1 MPIQKHMQPAA
12 NPTLALFRLCAGLLL
27 LITLTGCASTR
38 NGQQLAP
45 PDSPVIVRF
54 GGQTYTIADFEQ
66 RLQRDIGPGVADLL
80 AQGQTREQIEQLANE
95 ANVRV
100 TIFDRM
106 IQDLLLLDYARRNGI
121 GADPAAVDEAVLP
134 MFFGG
139 LDGPLAPMTAR
150 REQVAREQV
159 VFEVIAR
166 NTRADMV
173 NVRHILVADEN
184 AAKQVLADLAAGADF
199 ATLARERS
207 QDSASA
213 ARGGELGWS
222 PRGQFVPEF
231 EEAAFSAPLNT
242 PTSVQSQFG
251 WHVLEVLAREANRPF
266 DSFEHLR
273 TSSNAQAFYEQSFT
287 PWYEELRRQAE
298 QSGMLEIAPGFD
310 PNSVPLPFPAEGGAR

>member
-1 MPIQKHMQPAA
+1 MQTTDH
-12 NPTLALFRLCAGLLL
+12 PTRTLLRLCAGLLL
-27 LITLTGCASTR
+27 LLTLAGCASTR
-38 NGQQLAP
+38 NGQQVAP
-45 PDSPVIVRF
+45 ADSPVIVRF

-66 RLQRDIGPGVADLL
+66 RLQRDIGPGVADLV
-80 AQGQTREQIEQLANE
+80 AQGQTREEIERLANE

-121 GADPAAVDEAVLP
+121 GADPAAVDAAVLP
-134 MFFGG
+134 MFSPDV
-139 LDGPLAPMTAR
+139 DGSLAPMTAQ
-150 REQVAREQV
+150 REQAAREQL

-173 NVRHILVADEN
+173 KARHILVADES

-199 ATLARERS
+199 AALARERS
-207 QDSASA
+207 QDTGSA
-213 ARGGELGWS
+213 AKGGDLGWS

-231 EEAAFSAPLNT
+231 EEVAFSAPLNT

-251 WHVLEVLAREANRPF
+251 WHVIEVLAREENRAF
-266 DSFEHLR
+266 DSFEQLR
-273 TSSNAQAFYEQSFT
+273 ASSNAQALYEQTFV

-298 QSGMLEIAPGFD
+298 NSGLLEIAPGFD

>member
-1 MPIQKHMQPAA
+1 MMNASGRSIATLRRLCVA
-12 NPTLALFRLCAGLLL
+12 LLLALALA
-27 LITLTGCASTR
+27 GCASTQ

-54 GGQTYTIADFEQ
+54 GGQTYTLADFEQ
-66 RLQRDIGPGVADLL
+66 RLQRDIGPGVADLV

-95 ANVRV
+95 ANVRA
-100 TIFDRM
+100 TIFDRL

-121 GADPAAVDEAVLP
+121 GADPSAVDAAVLP
-134 MFFGG
+134 MFSPGG
-139 LDGPLAPMTAR
+139 DGPLLAMTVR

-173 NVRHILVADEN
+173 NVRHILVADESAVN
-184 AAKQVLADLAAGADF
+184 QVLADLAAGADF
-199 ATLARERS
+199 AALARERS
-207 QDSASA
+207 QDTGSA
-213 ARGGELGWS
+213 AKGGELGWS

-231 EEAAFSAPLNT
+231 EETAFSAPLNT

-251 WHVLEVLAREANRPF
+251 WHVLEVLGREANRPF
-266 DSFEHLR
+266 DSFEQLR
-273 TSSNAQAFYEQSFT
+273 SSSNAQAFYEQTFM

-298 QSGMLEIAPGFD
+298 NSGMLEIAPGFD

>member
-1 MPIQKHMQPAA
+1 M
-12 NPTLALFRLCAGLLL
+12 LLRLCAGLVLL
-27 LITLTGCASTR
+27 VVLAGCASTE
-38 NGQQLAP
+38 NGQQVAP
-45 PDSPVIVRF
+45 PASPVIVRF

-66 RLQRDIGPGVADLL
+66 RLQRDIGPGVADLV
-80 AQGQTREQIEQLANE
+80 AQGQTREEIEQLASE
-95 ANVRV
+95 ANVRA

-121 GADPAAVDEAVLP
+121 GADPAAVDAAVLP
-134 MFFGG
+134 MFSPGV
-139 LDGPLAPMTAR
+139 DGPLAPMTAQ
-150 REQVAREQV
+150 REQAAREQL

-173 NVRHILVADEN
+173 KTRHILVADES

-207 QDSASA
+207 QDTGSA
-213 ARGGELGWS
+213 AKGGELGWS

-251 WHVLEVLAREANRPF
+251 WHVIEVLAREENRPF
-266 DSFEHLR
+266 DSFEQLR
-273 TSSNAQAFYEQSFT
+273 TSSNAQAFYEQTFV
-287 PWYEELRRQAE
+287 PWYEELRRQA
-298 QSGMLEIAPGFD
+298 QNSGLLEIAPGFD

>member
-1 MPIQKHMQPAA
+1 MQTTDH
-12 NPTLALFRLCAGLLL
+12 PTRTLLRLCAGLLL
-27 LITLTGCASTR
+27 LLTLAGCASTR
-38 NGQQLAP
+38 NGQQVAP
-45 PDSPVIVRF
+45 ADSPVIVRF

-66 RLQRDIGPGVADLL
+66 RLQRDIGPGVADLV
-80 AQGQTREQIEQLANE
+80 AQGQTREEIEQLANE

-121 GADPAAVDEAVLP
+121 GADPAAVDAAVLP
-134 MFFGG
+134 MFSPGV
-139 LDGPLAPMTAR
+139 DGSLAPMTAR
-150 REQVAREQV
+150 REQAAREQL

-173 NVRHILVADEN
+173 KARHILVADES

-199 ATLARERS
+199 AALARERS
-207 QDSASA
+207 QDTGSA
-213 ARGGELGWS
+213 AKGGDLGWS
-222 PRGQFVPEF
+222 TRGQFVPEF
-231 EEAAFSAPLNT
+231 EEVAFSAPLNT

-251 WHVLEVLAREANRPF
+251 WHVIEVLARENRAF
-266 DSFEHLR
+266 DSFEQLR
-273 TSSNAQAFYEQSFT
+273 ASSSAQALYEQTFV

-298 QSGMLEIAPGFD
+298 NSGLLEIAPGFD

>member
-1 MPIQKHMQPAA
+1 MQTTDY
-12 NPTLALFRLCAGLLL
+12 PTRTLLRLCAGLLL
-27 LITLTGCASTR
+27 LLTLAGCASTR
-38 NGQQLAP
+38 NGQQVAP
-45 PDSPVIVRF
+45 ADSPVIVRF

-66 RLQRDIGPGVADLL
+66 RLQRDIGPGVADLV
-80 AQGQTREQIEQLANE
+80 AQGQTREEIEQLANE

-121 GADPAAVDEAVLP
+121 GADPAAVDAAVLP
-134 MFFGG
+134 MFSPGV
-139 LDGPLAPMTAR
+139 DGSLAPMTAQ
-150 REQVAREQV
+150 REQAAREQL

-166 NTRADMV
+166 NTRVDMV
-173 NVRHILVADEN
+173 KARHILVADES

-199 ATLARERS
+199 AALARERS
-207 QDSASA
+207 QDTGSA
-213 ARGGELGWS
+213 AKGGDLGWS

-231 EEAAFSAPLNT
+231 EEVAFSAPLNT

-251 WHVLEVLAREANRPF
+251 WHVIEVLARENRAF
-266 DSFEHLR
+266 DSFEQLR
-273 TSSNAQAFYEQSFT
+273 ASSSAQALYEQTFV

-298 QSGMLEIAPGFD
+298 NSGLLEIAPGFD

>member
-1 MPIQKHMQPAA
+1 MQTTDH
-12 NPTLALFRLCAGLLL
+12 PTRTLLRLCAGLLL
-27 LITLTGCASTR
+27 LLTLAGCASTR
-38 NGQQLAP
+38 NGQQVAP
-45 PDSPVIVRF
+45 ADSPVIVRF

-66 RLQRDIGPGVADLL
+66 RLQRDIGPGVADLV
-80 AQGQTREQIEQLANE
+80 AQGQTREEIEQLANE

-121 GADPAAVDEAVLP
+121 GADPAAVDAAVLP
-134 MFFGG
+134 MFSPGV
-139 LDGPLAPMTAR
+139 DGSLAPMTAR
-150 REQVAREQV
+150 REQAAREQL

-173 NVRHILVADEN
+173 KARHILVADES

-199 ATLARERS
+199 AALARERS
-207 QDSASA
+207 QDTGSA
-213 ARGGELGWS
+213 AKGGDLGWS

-231 EEAAFSAPLNT
+231 EEVAFSAPLNT

-251 WHVLEVLAREANRPF
+251 WHVIEVLARENRAF
-266 DSFEHLR
+266 DSFEQLR
-273 TSSNAQAFYEQSFT
+273 ASSSAQALYEQTFV

-298 QSGMLEIAPGFD
+298 NSGLLEIAPGFD

>member
-1 MPIQKHMQPAA
+1 MHTSDHH
-12 NPTLALFRLCAGLLL
+12 TLTFLRFCAGLLL
-27 LITLTGCASTR
+27 LVVLAGCASTR
-38 NGQQLAP
+38 NGQQLAA

-54 GGQTYTIADFEQ
+54 GGQSYTIADFEQ
-66 RLQRDIGPGVADLL
+66 RLQRDIGPVVADLV

-121 GADPAAVDEAVLP
+121 GADPTAVDAAVLP
-134 MFFGG
+134 MFSPGV
-139 LDGPLAPMTAR
+139 DGPLTPMTAR

-173 NVRHILVADEN
+173 KARHILVADEN
-184 AAKQVLADLAAGADF
+184 AAKQVLADLVAGADF

-207 QDSASA
+207 QDTASA
-213 ARGGELGWS
+213 AKGGELDWS
-222 PRGQFVPEF
+222 PRGQFAPEF
-231 EEAAFSAPLNT
+231 EEVAFSAPLNT

-251 WHVLEVLAREANRPF
+251 WHVVEVLAREANRPF
-266 DSFEHLR
+266 ESFEQLR
-273 TSSNAQAFYEQSFT
+273 ASSNAQVFYEQSFT

-298 QSGMLEIAPGFD
+298 NSGMLELAPGFD
-310 PNSVPLPFPAEGGAR
+310 PNSVPLPFPPEGGTR

>member
-1 MPIQKHMQPAA
+1 MPTSDH
-12 NPTLALFRLCAGLLL
+12 PTLTLLRLCAGLLL
-27 LITLTGCASTR
+27 LLALAGCASTR
-38 NGQQLAP
+38 NGQQFIPA
-45 PDSPVIVRF
+45 DSPVIVRF

-66 RLQRDIGPGVADLL
+66 RLQRDIGPGIADLV
-80 AQGQTREQIEQLANE
+80 AQGQTREEIEQLANE
-95 ANVRV
+95 ANVRA
-100 TIFDRM
+100 TIFDRV
-106 IQDLLLLDYARRNGI
+106 IQDLLLVDYARRNGI
-121 GADPAAVDEAVLP
+121 GADPVAVDAAVLP
-134 MFFGG
+134 MFSPDV
-139 LDGPLAPMTAR
+139 DGPLAPMTAQ
-150 REQVAREQV
+150 REQAAREQL

-173 NVRHILVADEN
+173 KTRHILVADES

-207 QDSASA
+207 QDTGSA
-213 ARGGELGWS
+213 AKGGDLGWS

-251 WHVLEVLAREANRPF
+251 WHVIEVLAREENRPF
-266 DSFEHLR
+266 DSFEQLR
-273 TSSNAQAFYEQSFT
+273 TSSNAQAFYEQTFV

-298 QSGMLEIAPGFD
+298 NSGLLEIASGFD

>member
-1 MPIQKHMQPAA
+1 MQTTGNLPR
-12 NPTLALFRLCAGLLL
+12 TLLWLCAGLLL
-27 LITLTGCASTR
+27 FSLTGCASTR

-45 PDSPVIVRF
+45 ADSPVIVRF

-66 RLQRDIGPGVADLL
+66 RLQRDIGPGVADLV

-95 ANVRV
+95 ANIRA

-121 GADPAAVDEAVLP
+121 GADPAAVDAAVLP
-134 MFFGG
+134 AFSPGV
-139 LDGPLAPMTAR
+139 DGPLAPMVAQ
-150 REQVAREQV
+150 REQAAREQL

-173 NVRHILVADEN
+173 KVRHILVADEN

-207 QDSASA
+207 QDTASA
-213 ARGGELGWS
+213 TKGGELGWS

-231 EEAAFSAPLNT
+231 EEVAFSAPLNT

-251 WHVLEVLAREANRPF
+251 WHVIEVLAREENRPF
-266 DSFEHLR
+266 ESFEQLR
-273 TSSNAQAFYEQSFT
+273 TSSNAQAFYEQSFM

-298 QSGMLEIAPGFD
+298 DSGLLEIAPGFD
-310 PNSVPLPFPAEGGAR
+310 PNSVSLPFPAEDGAR